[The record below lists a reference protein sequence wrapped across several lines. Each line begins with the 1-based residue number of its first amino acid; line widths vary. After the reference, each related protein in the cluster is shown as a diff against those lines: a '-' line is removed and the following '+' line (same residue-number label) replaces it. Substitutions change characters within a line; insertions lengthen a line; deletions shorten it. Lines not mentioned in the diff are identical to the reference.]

1 MATLVTRDRL
11 AQRPL
16 VLPFAVA
23 SSLSVLLEL
32 LGLSVNNKE
41 VTTLLF
47 TLPVASVWWEF

>member
-1 MATLVTRDRL
+1 MATLLTRDRL

-16 VLPFAVA
+16 VLPFGVA

-41 VTTLLF
+41 VTALLF